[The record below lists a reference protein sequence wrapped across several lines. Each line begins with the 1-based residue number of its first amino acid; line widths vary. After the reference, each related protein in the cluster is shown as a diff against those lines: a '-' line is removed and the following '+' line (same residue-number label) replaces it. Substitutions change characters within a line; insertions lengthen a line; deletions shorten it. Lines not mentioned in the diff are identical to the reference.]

1 MRSFVLVPIL
11 LVMVVAIG
19 LAVCHAVGLEF
30 HAKEVMAAALV
41 CLFAGELAG
50 APLLLNR
57 GVDQATMAQSALVGT
72 VIHLFVCIAVAA
84 VVLLGHLPLGPSFVY
99 WLLVL
104 YWVTLIALVIGFA
117 QAVRSAPTAGT
128 SRQ

>member
-1 MRSFVLVPIL
+1 
-11 LVMVVAIG
+11 
-19 LAVCHAVGLEF
+19 
-30 HAKEVMAAALV
+30 EVMAAALV
-41 CLFAGELAG
+41 CLFPGELAG

-128 SRQ
+128 SRK